1 MASDPDRLVARVTL
15 VVKPGEEE
23 QLVAATAR
31 LAERAAERVREQ
43 AREPAGHRRLP
54 PHAAEIL
61 IPVRALGQAREMVR
75 SAVAGLAVDHAVRPA
90 AQQPC
95 RLLISDMDST
105 LIAAECI
112 DELAALAGVGEKVRA
127 VTERAMRG
135 ALDFAGALRERVALL
150 AGLPATALMDVA
162 RRHAP
167 LRPGARTL
175 FATLKAEGVFTVIV
189 SGGFTPIVRHVASL
203 LGADAWHANELETKD
218 GRLTG
223 RVLGP
228 IVDAAAKAG
237 FLHEHGS
244 RLGLEPQGWAALGDG
259 ANDLL
264 MLQAAGLAV
273 GVHPKP
279 LVAEHAHGVIRHTDL
294 TSVLLYLGIP
304 PARWVV
310 RA

>member
-23 QLVAATAR
+23 QLATATAR
-31 LAERAAERVREQ
+31 LAEWAQERAISPAASRHRPPQAAEMVVSVSE
-43 AREPAGHRRLP
+43 
-54 PHAAEIL
+54 
-61 IPVRALGQAREMVR
+61 LGQTRAMVQA
-75 SAVAGLAVDHAVRPA
+75 AVEGLAVDYAVRPA
-90 AQQPC
+90 VQAPC

-112 DELAALAGVGEKVRA
+112 DELAALAGVDEKVRA

-135 ALDFAGALRERVALL
+135 ALDFADALKERVALL
-150 AGLPATALMDVA
+150 AGLPEATLMDVA
-162 RRHAP
+162 RQRAP

-189 SGGFTPIVRHVASL
+189 SGGFAPIVRHVASL

-223 RVLGP
+223 RVLGT
-228 IVDAAAKAG
+228 IVDAAAKARL
-237 FLHEHGS
+237 LHEHGN
-244 RLGLEPQGWAALGDG
+244 RLGLPSRHWAALGDG

-264 MLQAAGLAV
+264 MMRAAGLAV

-279 LVAEHAHGVIRHTDL
+279 VVAEQAHGLIRHTDL

-310 RA
+310 RE